1 MQGHFHIETSLSVS
15 KVAPMGQVLRAFVVL
30 DVIQFC
36 DFDNFMVIK
45 LCGLNAQRTILKIPI
60 SSRITR
66 VKMFR
71 KLLNFLFS
79 SWPV

>member
-1 MQGHFHIETSLSVS
+1 MQGHFHIETSLPVS

-45 LCGLNAQRTILKIPI
+45 LCGYKRAKNDFENPYLVSNYTC
-60 SSRITR
+60 
-66 VKMFR
+66 
-71 KLLNFLFS
+71 
-79 SWPV
+79 